1 MDNTS
6 NILEEIKQ
14 INDNTK
20 WDRKKNKQVLDKENP
35 IDIEENQRIESTKEG
50 ELQGNDKE
58 YRQQWIT

>member
-20 WDRKKNKQVLDKENP
+20 WDRKKNKQVLDKENS

-58 YRQQWIT
+58 YKQQ